1 MDTFQI
7 SGARYND
14 TFICSLEGDEIIRR
28 DAMGGETQVIGM
40 RITAYKELEATTQEY
55 YDKLV
60 SLGVIIPP
68 KTQEDIIKE
77 TQDALAASQATNT
90 EMLALV
96 KEMRA
101 EMEGL
106 KNGIKPTNSGSSK
119 ASAKPKPKPGGGA
132 DAEANKREEHNSGQ
146 L

>member
-14 TFICSLEGDEIIRR
+14 TFICSLEGDEIVRR

-96 KEMRA
+96 KEMKK
-101 EMEGL
+101 EMEEM
-106 KNGIKPTNSGSSK
+106 KSGRKSNDSGGAK
-119 ASAKPKPKPGGGA
+119 TSAKPKPKQSSPA
-132 DAEANKREEHNSGQ
+132 STKVDAGKASDDLQ